1 MPIVTL
7 SSKGQLVIPKE
18 IREALGVKPGK
29 KVFFKMVK
37 DHLVENL
44 LSSKETEPLM
54 NDINIGE
61 TFYILAR
68 ERGLDKAEY
77 FINAILPNLPIIKIG
92 NAFDEVIQ
100 AAKIKAQYPI
110 SYADCFAVATAIR
123 EKAVIIT
130 GDPDFKHVEKIV
142 EIDWL

>member
-1 MPIVTL
+1 MKRKSLID
-7 SSKGQLVIPKE
+7 SY
-18 IREALGVKPGK
+18 ALLAYLKQENNYRK
-29 KVFFKMVK
+29 
-37 DHLVENL
+37 VENL
-44 LSSKETEPLM
+44 LSSKETQPLM

-68 ERGLDKAEY
+68 ERGLDKTEY
-77 FINAILPNLPIIKIG
+77 FINAILPNLPIIKTG
-92 NAFDEVIQ
+92 NAFSEVMQ

>member
-1 MPIVTL
+1 VKRKSLID
-7 SSKGQLVIPKE
+7 SY
-18 IREALGVKPGK
+18 ALLAYLKQENNYRK
-29 KVFFKMVK
+29 
-37 DHLVENL
+37 VENL
-44 LSSKETEPLM
+44 LSSKETQPLM

-92 NAFDEVIQ
+92 NAFSEVMQ

>member
-1 MPIVTL
+1 MKRKSLID
-7 SSKGQLVIPKE
+7 SY
-18 IREALGVKPGK
+18 ALLAYLKQENNYRK
-29 KVFFKMVK
+29 
-37 DHLVENL
+37 VENL
-44 LSSKETEPLM
+44 LSSKDTQPLM

-77 FINAILPNLPIIKIG
+77 FINAILPTLPIIQIG
-92 NAFDEVIQ
+92 NHFTEVIQ

-110 SYADCFAVATAIR
+110 SYADCFVVATAIR
-123 EKAVIIT
+123 EQAVIIT

>member
-1 MPIVTL
+1 MKRKSLID
-7 SSKGQLVIPKE
+7 SY
-18 IREALGVKPGK
+18 ALLAYLKQENNYRK
-29 KVFFKMVK
+29 
-37 DHLVENL
+37 VENL
-44 LSSKETEPLM
+44 LSSKETQPLM

-77 FINAILPNLPIIKIG
+77 FINAILPSLPIIKIG
-92 NAFDEVIQ
+92 NAFSEVMQ

>member
-1 MPIVTL
+1 VKK
-7 SSKGQLVIPKE
+7 KGLIDSF
-18 IREALGVKPGK
+18 ALLAYLKQESNYQK
-29 KVFFKMVK
+29 
-37 DHLVENL
+37 VENL
-44 LSSKETEPLM
+44 LSSKEIQLLM

-77 FINAILPNLPIIKIG
+77 FINAILPNLPITKIG
-92 NAFDEVIQ
+92 NTLTEVIE

-110 SYADCFAVATAIR
+110 SYADSFAVATAIR
-123 EKAVIIT
+123 EKAAIIT

-142 EIDWL
+142 KIDWL

>member
-1 MPIVTL
+1 MKKK
-7 SSKGQLVIPKE
+7 SVIDSF
-18 IREALGVKPGK
+18 ALLAYLKQESNHQK
-29 KVFFKMVK
+29 
-37 DHLVENL
+37 VENL
-44 LSSKETEPLM
+44 LSAKDAQPLM

-61 TFYILAR
+61 TFYVLAR

-77 FINAILPNLPIIKIG
+77 FINAILPNLPITKIG
-92 NAFDEVIQ
+92 NALTEVID

-123 EKAVIIT
+123 ERAVIIT

-142 EIDWL
+142 KIDWL

>member
-1 MPIVTL
+1 MKKKSLID
-7 SSKGQLVIPKE
+7 SY
-18 IREALGVKPGK
+18 ALLAYLKQESNYQ
-29 KVFFKMVK
+29 KM
-37 DHLVENL
+37 ENL
-44 LSSKETEPLM
+44 LSSKETQLLM

-77 FINAILPNLPIIKIG
+77 FINAILPNLPITKMG
-92 NAFDEVIQ
+92 NTLTEVIE

-110 SYADCFAVATAIR
+110 SYTDSFAVATAIR
-123 EKAVIIT
+123 EKAAIIS

-142 EIDWL
+142 KIDWL